1 MTTDNATRGQHAA
14 DPPGVLDA
22 KAETQVPDIGLD
34 TEDVSELAG
43 LLDVALADTYSLYLK
58 TQGFHW
64 NVVGPLF
71 FPLHKLTEEQYTD
84 LGDAVDEIAERIR
97 AIGHPAPA
105 SFEQFTALT
114 QIPQETGVPNAEEMI
129 RQLVAGNEACSR
141 SLRAAV
147 KAASRSDDVKTA
159 DLLTDRIGQHEQNI
173 WMLGATLA
181 R

>member
-1 MTTDNATRGQHAA
+1 MNENSAA
-14 DPPGVLDA
+14 VGASHESSGVLDA
-22 KAETQVPDIGLD
+22 RAETQVPDIGLSS
-34 TEDVSELAG
+34 EDVGDLAEL
-43 LLDVALADTYSLYLK
+43 LSIALADTYALYLK

-71 FPLHKLTEEQYTD
+71 YSLHKQTEEQYTD
-84 LGDAVDEIAERIR
+84 LGAAVDELAERIR

-105 SFEQFTALT
+105 SFSQFSRLT
-114 QIPQETGVPNAEEMI
+114 QIVEESGVPNAEEMI
-129 RQLVAGNEACSR
+129 RQLVEGNEACSR